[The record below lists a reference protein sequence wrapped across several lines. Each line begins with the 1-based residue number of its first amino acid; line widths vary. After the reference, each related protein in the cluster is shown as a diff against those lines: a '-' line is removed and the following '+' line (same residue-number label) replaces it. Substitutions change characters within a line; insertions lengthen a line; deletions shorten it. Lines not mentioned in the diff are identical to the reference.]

1 MQENNLISIQ
11 EVSALLNVPK
21 PTLRFWEK
29 ELEGILAPL
38 RTDGGQRRYTV
49 ENIAVIEE
57 IKKLKS
63 KGMSLPEIK
72 RKLGKGQ
79 RSEVRGQRSGRMS
92 KAWGQM
98 SEAGS
103 PARKTAGRQT
113 CPQRACLRGGRG
125 SGDERTDRVD
135 LLADRVAEV
144 VKAEVNRFFEG
155 VED

>member
-1 MQENNLISIQ
+1 MQENNLLSIQ
-11 EVSALLNVPK
+11 KVSNMLKLPK

-29 ELEGILAPL
+29 ELDGILMPL
-38 RTDGGQRRYTV
+38 RTDRGQRRYTV

-57 IKKLKS
+57 IKKLKR

-79 RSEVRGQRSGRMS
+79 
-92 KAWGQM
+92 M

-103 PARKTAGRQT
+103 
-113 CPQRACLRGGRG
+113 QR
-125 SGDERTDRVD
+125 SGDEQTDRVD

-155 VED
+155 ET

>member
-11 EVSALLNVPK
+11 KVSALLKVPK

-29 ELEGILAPL
+29 ELDGILIPL
-38 RTDGGQRRYTV
+38 RTEGGQRRYTV

-79 RSEVRGQRSGRMS
+79 
-92 KAWGQM
+92 M

-103 PARKTAGRQT
+103 QT
-113 CPQRACLRGGRG
+113 CPQRSRHARHREAQPRRTGLRGGRG
-125 SGDERTDRVD
+125 SGDERTDSVD
-135 LLADRVAEV
+135 LLAARVAEV

-155 VED
+155 EDDTNE

>member
-11 EVSALLNVPK
+11 EVSNLLKVPK

-29 ELEGILAPL
+29 ELDGILAPL
-38 RTDGGQRRYTV
+38 RTNGGQRRYTV

-57 IKKLKS
+57 IKKLKRT
-63 KGMSLPEIK
+63 GMSLPDIK

-79 RSEVRGQRSGRMS
+79 
-92 KAWGQM
+92 M

-103 PARKTAGRQT
+103 Q
-113 CPQRACLRGGRG
+113 G

-135 LLADRVAEV
+135 LLAARVAEV
-144 VKAEVNRFFEG
+144 VRAEVNRFFEG
-155 VED
+155 VGTELD

>member
-1 MQENNLISIQ
+1 MDMENRLSSIQ
-11 EVSALLNVPK
+11 EVSDRLKVPK

-29 ELEGILAPL
+29 EFDGILAPL
-38 RTDGGQRRYTV
+38 RTNGGQRRYTV

-57 IKKLKS
+57 IKKLKK

-72 RKLGKGQ
+72 RRLGKGQ
-79 RSEVRGQRSGRMS
+79 RSEVRGQRSGRIS

-98 SEAGS
+98 SEVGS
-103 PARKTAGRQT
+103 Q
-113 CPQRACLRGGRG
+113 G

-135 LLADRVAEV
+135 LLANRVAEV
-144 VKAEVNRFFEG
+144 VRVEVNRFFER